1 MEHLTSQDL
10 CRLFEFLHN
19 LYELRDHDAFKQ
31 HLVRGIADL
40 VPADVYSYNEIR
52 PSKKLLTA
60 YAIWPAEFPLPRDT
74 PEIVGRYQH
83 QIPLLTHY
91 LTTGKGE
98 VAKISDFMSYREFQ
112 RTDFHNQFFGP
123 IGVPYCMG
131 FGILLN
137 REGLIGIGLHRNGKD
152 YTERD
157 RRILCGT
164 ASAHPSGLRKRPG
177 GHPHARW
184 NSGAP
189 WSTG

>member
-40 VPADVYSYNEIR
+40 VPADVYSYNEIS

-83 QIPLLTHY
+83 QIHAHTL
-91 LTTGKGE
+91 
-98 VAKISDFMSYREFQ
+98 SDDGQGRGGQ
-112 RTDFHNQFFGP
+112 DF
-123 IGVPYCMG
+123 G
-131 FGILLN
+131 FHELSGIPTN
-137 REGLIGIGLHRNGKD
+137 GL
-152 YTERD
+152 
-157 RRILCGT
+157 
-164 ASAHPSGLRKRPG
+164 P
-177 GHPHARW
+177 
-184 NSGAP
+184 
-189 WSTG
+189 